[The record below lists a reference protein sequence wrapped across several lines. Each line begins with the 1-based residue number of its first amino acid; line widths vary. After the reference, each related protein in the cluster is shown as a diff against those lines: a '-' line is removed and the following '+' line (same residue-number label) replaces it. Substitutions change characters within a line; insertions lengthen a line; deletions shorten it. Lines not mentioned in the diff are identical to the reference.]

1 MKWNIIT
8 DSSCDMFGFD
18 KEHENI
24 VFSSVPFTISVGDE
38 NFVDD
43 RNLDVDGMIDSMDAC
58 AEASHTACPSPHAWQ
73 EKFEQEGNVIAI
85 TISSKLSGSYNSACA
100 AKDMVLEEQPDKK
113 IAVIDSRSAGSE
125 LVLLV
130 KKICELIE
138 SGADFETVVEKAEL
152 YSRHTHVVF
161 ALSSFNN
168 LVKNGRAPKLAGQLT
183 QMLNIR
189 LAVSPEWK
197 SGEIKAIK
205 KGRGAKRIVTNTM
218 ADCLAFLAEYPGSSV
233 RVLTTG
239 AAEEQELVSQ
249 ALAGQ
254 DYVDAGTGPIG
265 CTIAT
270 HVGVD
275 AIAISYCPRYQPT
288 H

>member
-168 LVKNGRAPKLAGQLT
+168 LVKNGRMSKIVGFVANKLGFWGIGIGTEEGTIQIKGKARGKKPRGVDGFFERIARRTNLDEKRARRHVLVVAGV
-183 QMLNIR
+183 
-189 LAVSPEWK
+189 AH
-197 SGEIKAIK
+197 GD
-205 KGRGAKRIVTNTM
+205 GAHEGRIVFVQG
-218 ADCLAFLAEYPGSSV
+218 FLHLS
-233 RVLTTG
+233 L
-239 AAEEQELVSQ
+239 
-249 ALAGQ
+249 
-254 DYVDAGTGPIG
+254 IH
-265 CTIAT
+265 I
-270 HVGVD
+270 
-275 AIAISYCPRYQPT
+275 
-288 H
+288 

>member
-85 TISSKLSGSYNSACA
+85 TISSKLSGSYNSACV

-168 LVKNGRAPKLAGQLT
+168 LVKNGRMSKIVGFVANKLDRDKAEDTRQQESARCDNRGYERARLQLR
-183 QMLNIR
+183 QSRHQPLPQRGVRRERQVGYPVR
-189 LAVSPEWK
+189 L
-197 SGEIKAIK
+197 G
-205 KGRGAKRIVTNTM
+205 
-218 ADCLAFLAEYPGSSV
+218 
-233 RVLTTG
+233 
-239 AAEEQELVSQ
+239 
-249 ALAGQ
+249 
-254 DYVDAGTGPIG
+254 
-265 CTIAT
+265 
-270 HVGVD
+270 
-275 AIAISYCPRYQPT
+275 
-288 H
+288 

>member
-8 DSSCDMFGFD
+8 DSSCDMFGFE

-130 KKICELIE
+130 KKFASSLSPARTLRQSSKRRSFIPATPMSSSL
-138 SGADFETVVEKAEL
+138 
-152 YSRHTHVVF
+152 SRRSTI
-161 ALSSFNN
+161 SS
-168 LVKNGRAPKLAGQLT
+168 RT
-183 QMLNIR
+183 
-189 LAVSPEWK
+189 
-197 SGEIKAIK
+197 
-205 KGRGAKRIVTNTM
+205 
-218 ADCLAFLAEYPGSSV
+218 
-233 RVLTTG
+233 
-239 AAEEQELVSQ
+239 AA
-249 ALAGQ
+249 
-254 DYVDAGTGPIG
+254 
-265 CTIAT
+265 
-270 HVGVD
+270 
-275 AIAISYCPRYQPT
+275 
-288 H
+288 

>member
-138 SGADFETVVEKAEL
+138 SGTDFETVVEKAEL

-168 LVKNGRAPKLAGQLT
+168 LV
-183 QMLNIR
+183 
-189 LAVSPEWK
+189 
-197 SGEIKAIK
+197 
-205 KGRGAKRIVTNTM
+205 
-218 ADCLAFLAEYPGSSV
+218 
-233 RVLTTG
+233 
-239 AAEEQELVSQ
+239 
-249 ALAGQ
+249 
-254 DYVDAGTGPIG
+254 
-265 CTIAT
+265 
-270 HVGVD
+270 
-275 AIAISYCPRYQPT
+275 
-288 H
+288 